1 MGDGRSVRLH
11 QSNGAGSAAEGEVDL
26 SRSTDAANTP
36 LASEKT
42 LGAATR
48 SSGHSFKA
56 SLQPGISWRYEIAAT
71 FLRPDFSNQLS
82 RRCTLILPDTDSDQD
97 ADTSACR
104 FGRVMRMNHSDE
116 VPYGRVSSTSSA
128 LESALAVSP
137 SERLESAES
146 SSSAADRS
154 FLRLEALREITGW
167 KSASPESDGVRTLLQ
182 AWKRAFRS
190 IRRTEKWAYRLTLKG
205 STIPSEIRPITDN
218 FRKIRAALRG
228 SREALKGEALRRLP
242 VVQIESRILLRAYAT
257 VQSFLQATQFTFE
270 EHDLA
275 TYLHAAQELQPLD
288 INEIWLLKP
297 LLQLVFLER
306 IGAAAESLC
315 RELEGRARASSLHL
329 RSGGQNRDA
338 LSDWI
343 LSLQII
349 DHLDWNAFFEGVSHA
364 EKILR
369 EDPAGVYP
377 RMEPESRDL
386 YRQVIVR
393 LAAHSPRGE
402 LEIAA
407 AAIDLARQA
416 QTMPDEDIRLSER
429 KKHVGYY
436 LVDEGKEQLENTI
449 SYRPPFHKRMEKA
462 ILHWPDIF
470 YIVGI
475 EVITVGLITF
485 LLSGLHPVL
494 PIFGAIAL
502 LLLPA
507 TESAVRIMNQLVSF
521 LIDPRRLPKLD
532 FSEGIP
538 AECATLVVVP
548 TLLISEKQ
556 VRETVAEL
564 EVRYLANAD
573 PNLHFALLTDSPDS
587 TQPFDEKD
595 ELVRL
600 CSKLIER
607 LNQKYVPQG
616 RGSFFLFH
624 RHRVYNPVEG
634 TWMGWERKR
643 GKLLDLNNL
652 LRHNFDSFP
661 VKIGNLAILPEI
673 RYVITLDSDTQLPRD
688 VAHKLV
694 GTLAHPLNQAVIDP
708 HTNTVVKG
716 YGILQPRVGISVH
729 SVARSRLA
737 SIYSGQ
743 TGFDLYTR
751 AISDVYQDLFGE
763 GSFTG
768 KGIYEVDVYQRVLG
782 ERFPCNALLSH
793 DLIEGAYA
801 RAGLVSDIE
810 VIDDYPSHFSAYSRR
825 KHRWVRGDWQ
835 ILRWLL
841 GRVPDYYGNLVPNP
855 LSFISRWKIL
865 DNLRRSLIEAATLA
879 LLIAGW
885 FFLPGGALYWTI
897 ATLILLLAPS
907 YLQLVLS
914 MIAAGSSENWKGALQ
929 EAARGFMTEQVNVF
943 FTLIFLFHQAL
954 VTLDAIVRTLIRL
967 GLTHRRLLE
976 WETAAQAELRSKK
989 RTPVEISLDLTPWLS
1004 IALGVAIALV
1014 RPRALPVALPFLFAW
1029 ACSKLVCR
1037 WLDLPLPPARSQL
1050 SPGDELLLRHSA
1062 LRIWRFFREW
1072 SRESS
1077 NWLIPDNVQE
1087 SPHWVANIISPT
1099 NLGLLLN
1106 ARLAAYDMGY
1116 LTTPEFARE
1125 TERSL
1130 DAARRLPR
1138 YKGHFLNW
1146 NSIEKLDS
1154 IQPLFVSTVDSG
1166 NLAACLW
1173 TLKQGCLEMIW
1184 KPLFSKALWHGLR
1197 DHLSL
1202 LTELIEHASPRHA
1215 RASLKPAAGILKEL
1229 ARSFDSLG
1237 ENSLA
1242 WISFLPEAERKIEL
1256 FEAKLSQGDHG
1267 QTPIEALWWAKEF
1280 RIRLESTR
1288 QLAAS
1293 FAPWTLPEY
1302 QPLVQNLSLG
1312 VGVSPDHIILQSLP
1326 QALAEMRNQVQ
1337 KLVESCS
1344 ASAFTSDSD
1353 VIASIPMDPHRSA
1366 HCPRAEPSAL
1376 STARPFVELLQT
1388 SIRNAEALTQSLRR
1402 LAEVAETLVA
1412 EMDFG
1417 FLYNPTRRLLSI
1429 GYHVATQ
1436 HVETPCYDLLASE
1449 ARTATFIAIA
1459 KGDIRQQSWFR
1470 LGRGHTIC
1478 YGERVLLSW
1487 SGTLFEYLMPALW
1500 IKSYPDTIL
1509 GQSQQA
1515 AVRCH
1520 QKFGRRKHRPW
1531 GVSEAGYSRRDAAGR
1546 YQYQAFG
1553 IPGLAYNPDTESSV
1567 VAPYATFLALETDPA
1582 SAVQNLH
1589 RMKRMGWIGTYG
1601 FYESADFKP
1610 RRGTRPFRYELVR
1623 SWMAHHQ
1630 GMSLLAVCNLLN
1642 ESSIQKRFHAEP
1654 RVQATE
1660 LILHERVPATVP
1672 VVPTEN
1678 PGSEKI
1684 TPEPFDVPAPA

>member
-1 MGDGRSVRLH
+1 
-11 QSNGAGSAAEGEVDL
+11 
-26 SRSTDAANTP
+26 
-36 LASEKT
+36 
-42 LGAATR
+42 
-48 SSGHSFKA
+48 
-56 SLQPGISWRYEIAAT
+56 
-71 FLRPDFSNQLS
+71 
-82 RRCTLILPDTDSDQD
+82 
-97 ADTSACR
+97 
-104 FGRVMRMNHSDE
+104 MNHSDE
-116 VPYGRVSSTSSA
+116 VIYGRISSA
-128 LESALAVSP
+128 SAPLESALAVSARENP
-137 SERLESAES
+137 ETRES
-146 SSSAADRS
+146 SSRAADTS
-154 FLRLEALREITGW
+154 SLRLEALREVARW
-167 KSASPESDGVRTLLQ
+167 KTAPPESDGVRPLLQ

-190 IRRTEKWAYRLTLKG
+190 IRKAEKWAYRLTLKG
-205 STIPSEIRPITDN
+205 SPIPPEIRPITDN
-218 FRKIRAALRG
+218 FRKIRAAMRG

-242 VVQIESRILLRAYAT
+242 MVQIESRIMLRAYAA
-257 VQSFLQATQFTFE
+257 VQSFLQTTQFTFQ

-275 TYLHAAQELQPLD
+275 AYLNAGQEQQSLD
-288 INEIWLLKP
+288 INEIWLMKP
-297 LLQLVFLER
+297 LLQLVFLEK
-306 IGAAAESLC
+306 IGAAAESLR
-315 RELEGRARASSLHL
+315 RELDERTKAGSLHL
-329 RSGGQNRDA
+329 RSEEGNRDV
-338 LSDWI
+338 LSDLI

-386 YRQVIVR
+386 YRQVIVK
-393 LAAHSPRGE
+393 LAAHSPKGE
-402 LEIAA
+402 LEIAG
-407 AAIDLARQA
+407 AAINLAREA
-416 QTMPDEDIRLSER
+416 RTMPDEDIRLSER

-436 LVDEGKEQLENTI
+436 LVDEGKEQLEKDV
-449 SYRPPFHKRMEKA
+449 SYRPPFHKRIERT

-548 TLLISEKQ
+548 TLLISAKQ
-556 VRETVAEL
+556 VRETAEEL

-595 ELVRL
+595 ELVKL

-607 LNQKYVPQG
+607 LNQKYAQQG

-694 GTLAHPLNQAVIDP
+694 GTLAHPLNRAVIDP

-793 DLIEGAYA
+793 DLIEGSYV
-801 RAGLVSDIE
+801 RTGLVSDIE

-841 GRVPDYYGNLVPNP
+841 SRVPDYYGNLVSNP

-885 FFLPGGALYWTI
+885 FFLPGGALYWTV

-914 MIAAGSSENWKGALQ
+914 MIAAGSAENWKGALQ

-943 FTLIFLFHQAL
+943 FTLVFLFHQAL

-989 RTPVEISLDLTPWLS
+989 RTPVEVSLDLTLWLS
-1004 IALGVAIALV
+1004 IALGVAIALT
-1014 RPRALPVALPFLFAW
+1014 RPHALPVALPFLFAW
-1029 ACSKLVCR
+1029 ACSKLICR

-1050 SPGDELLLRHSA
+1050 SPGDELLLRNSA

-1072 SRESS
+1072 SQDATH
-1077 NWLIPDNVQE
+1077 WLIPDNVQE
-1087 SPHWVANIISPT
+1087 SPQLAAHIISPT

-1116 LTTPEFARE
+1116 LAAPEFARE

-1146 NSIEKLDS
+1146 NSIEKLDA
-1154 IQPLFVSTVDSG
+1154 IEPLFVSTVDSG

-1197 DHLSL
+1197 DHLNL
-1202 LTELIEHASPRHA
+1202 LTELIERPPGPKRV
-1215 RASLKPAAGILKEL
+1215 RASLKSAGAVLKEL

-1242 WISFLPEAERKIEL
+1242 WISFLPEAERKIEQ
-1256 FEAKLSQGDHG
+1256 FEEKLEQAENS
-1267 QTPIEALWWAKEF
+1267 PNKIEAQWWVNEF
-1280 RIRLESTR
+1280 RTRLQSAR
-1288 QLAAS
+1288 QLAAN

-1312 VGVSPDHIILQSLP
+1312 VGVSPDHVILQSLP

-1337 KLVESCS
+1337 KLVENCS

-1353 VIASIPMDPHRSA
+1353 VATGILIETPRSA
-1366 HCPRAEPSAL
+1366 RSQRGEPSTL
-1376 STARPFVELLQT
+1376 STARPFDELLQA
-1388 SIRNAEALTQSLRR
+1388 SIRHAETLTQSLRR

-1412 EMDFG
+1412 ETDFG
-1417 FLYNPTRRLLSI
+1417 FLYNPTRKLLSI
-1429 GYHVATQ
+1429 GYNVAT
-1436 HVETPCYDLLASE
+1436 HHLETACYDLLASE
-1449 ARTATFIAIA
+1449 ARTATFIAVA

-1470 LGRGHTIC
+1470 LGRGHTIY

-1553 IPGLAYNPDTESSV
+1553 IPGLAYNPDTESSI
-1567 VAPYATFLALETDPA
+1567 VAPYATFLALEADPA

-1589 RMKRMGWIGTYG
+1589 RMKRMGWVGTYG

-1642 ESSIQKRFHAEP
+1642 EASIQKRFHAEP
-1654 RVQATE
+1654 RIQATE

-1672 VVPTEN
+1672 VVATEN
-1678 PGSEKI
+1678 PGIEKI
-1684 TPEPFDVPAPA
+1684 TPEPEGIPAPA